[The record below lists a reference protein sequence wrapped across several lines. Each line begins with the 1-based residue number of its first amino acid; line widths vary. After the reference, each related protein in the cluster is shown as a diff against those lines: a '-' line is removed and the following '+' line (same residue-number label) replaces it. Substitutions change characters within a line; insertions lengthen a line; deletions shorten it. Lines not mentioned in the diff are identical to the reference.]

1 MPRAEQAPP
10 LVPVQVH
17 VDAPT
22 VFRQVDLVALSALLQ
37 ADFGEIHLRLRRS
50 GCRGRRVRLDLL
62 PAEVGQQ
69 GGESP
74 VEAAVHH
81 GKAPNP
87 ILAVHL
93 AENQGLLLLIP
104 RTGEDIG
111 RPVQLSFQR
120 QESPGQRLHGAA
132 LRRHRHHQPLQE
144 ARKAV
149 QVHREHRG
157 LPGLVHGD
165 GALRRT
171 GLVVKNKITGSSDNF
186 PAPST
191 PKQVTSASLPGRD
204 TVTEIR
210 SCPLPGQVRQF
221 ALLSLLQFHG
231 IPSFLAYPFLRPAGL
246 PPYFSGWRPPNQEV
260 DPVFQPSGRRSIRPP
275 QARYA
280 SPRSRNSRR
289 TFSASRT
296 SRGVHRASRAS
307 MAVRSA
313 SG

>member
-1 MPRAEQAPP
+1 
-10 LVPVQVH
+10 
-17 VDAPT
+17 
-22 VFRQVDLVALSALLQ
+22 
-37 ADFGEIHLRLRRS
+37 
-50 GCRGRRVRLDLL
+50 GRRVRLDLL

-149 QVHREHRG
+149 QVHREYRG

-171 GLVVKNKITGSSDNF
+171 GLVVKNKITVVGQLPRSVHAEAGHVRL
-186 PAPST
+186 APRQGHRHGDS
-191 PKQVTSASLPGRD
+191 QLSAS
-204 TVTEIR
+204 
-210 SCPLPGQVRQF
+210 GQVRQF

-275 QARYA
+275 Q
-280 SPRSRNSRR
+280 
-289 TFSASRT
+289 
-296 SRGVHRASRAS
+296 
-307 MAVRSA
+307 
-313 SG
+313 